1 MFGLSQVSDATS
13 PASPHTQV
21 CQPLFTISLVRPSGT
36 TACCTLGNG
45 VQPGNDVRWRQEGRG
60 VVARWENTH
69 IVRQEE
75 NVPPKQALSVPLHYE
90 CGGSHAEVWYE
101 TAGGKSKLGKWGHTA
116 NTGAMEPRVQR
127 PTEGDLGMAR
137 VRIIMP

>member
-1 MFGLSQVSDATS
+1 M
-13 PASPHTQV
+13 
-21 CQPLFTISLVRPSGT
+21 
-36 TACCTLGNG
+36 
-45 VQPGNDVRWRQEGRG
+45 
-60 VVARWENTH
+60 ARWENTH
-69 IVRQEE
+69 IVHQEE
-75 NVPPKQALSVPLHYE
+75 NVLPKQALSVPLHYE

-116 NTGAMEPRVQR
+116 NTGAWVQR

>member
-36 TACCTLGNG
+36 TACYTLGNG

-75 NVPPKQALSVPLHYE
+75 NVPPKQALSVPLHYYD

-101 TAGGKSKLGKWGHTA
+101 TAGGKSKLGEVGPNRQHRCHGTRSNGQLKVT
-116 NTGAMEPRVQR
+116 
-127 PTEGDLGMAR
+127 
-137 VRIIMP
+137 

>member
-1 MFGLSQVSDATS
+1 M
-13 PASPHTQV
+13 
-21 CQPLFTISLVRPSGT
+21 
-36 TACCTLGNG
+36 
-45 VQPGNDVRWRQEGRG
+45 
-60 VVARWENTH
+60 ARWENTH

-75 NVPPKQALSVPLHYE
+75 NVPPKQALSEPLHYE